1 MGSNTLNMSENKYT
15 CKSCGSQDVYY
26 DEKYGEYV
34 CRKCGYVHRIEEEF
48 YEVLEEEDE
57 LLEEDW
63 FDYYE
68 PDVDEILMG
77 EVE

>member
-1 MGSNTLNMSENKYT
+1 MSESKYI
-15 CKSCGSQDVYY
+15 CKSCGSSDVFY
-26 DEKYGEYV
+26 DEKDAEWI
-34 CRKCGYVHRIEEEF
+34 CRKCGYIHRIEEE
-48 YEVLEEEDE
+48 YIEVLEEEDE
-57 LLEEDW
+57 LIEEDW